1 MYNCLGYQF
10 LLRTL
15 QGCLYP
21 TVQPGQVSD
30 RKLAFLG
37 LDSHSPGVVVHT
49 SQNDGDLYVKADAN
63 ARRCL
68 ASYLYADSADL
79 REE

>member
-1 MYNCLGYQF
+1 MSTENSARLPLSYGTTRSTQF
-10 LLRTL
+10 
-15 QGCLYP
+15 
-21 TVQPGQVSD
+21 SD
-30 RKLAFLG
+30 RKETFLG

-49 SQNDGDLYVKADAN
+49 SQNDGDLYVNADAN
-63 ARRCL
+63 ARRRL